1 MIPLSASVN
10 DTPANVST
18 AFKGKRATETFFFFF
33 THFLYI
39 DEAITAELRELYNT
53 FQTCLN
59 LREKYMVTSKQRPCD
74 DPKNKASWEIYP
86 PPPPPSW
93 PPPSPEVLA
102 ELKAKEKAREANPI
116 DSVGVDFDPLH
127 IKIPGPH
134 SVSFLYKTSCHIF
147 F

>member
-18 AFKGKRATETFFFFF
+18 AFKGKQQPNLFFFSS
-33 THFLYI
+33 THFFYI

-59 LREKYMVTSKQRPCD
+59 LREKYMASSKQGPRD
-74 DPKNKASWEIYP
+74 DPKNKANWEIYP

-93 PPPSPEVLA
+93 PPPSPEELA

-116 DSVGVDFDPLH
+116 DSVGADFDPLH

-134 SVSFLYKTSCHIF
+134 SVSFF
-147 F
+147 FF